1 MYVGRHGGAC
11 GLAHVA
17 AGTDTVSLLAS
28 RAAWLVL
35 YPSVLALL
43 LVAAPARLA
52 DLVAD
57 PGSTTFLRPAGG
69 AYAVALFGLEVLV
82 LCWWVANTLLIA
94 WRRWNDWDWVTLW
107 LSVCGLSFIA
117 FALPEL
123 DALITADPRWAAPV
137 MVAQWVGAA
146 HGPMFLYLF
155 PDGRIVPRR
164 AAILVVIWP
173 VIWALTTALT
183 PGSFGL
189 LTMPVVRLGVWITW
203 ITLSLAA
210 PLYRFRSA
218 PPTVRQ
224 QIKWVVLADFIVA
237 SSVVLVLAVR
247 FLPEGAV
254 PLWLTPVSL
263 PLYIASLATMTLGF
277 SVSMHRYRLLDIDVI
292 ISRTLVYGAATGA
305 LATTFFGGIVLL
317 QALLRPLTGGDELAV
332 AGSTLASVALARPLR
347 AWIQRVVDRRFYRS
361 RYDATRILDSFSATL
376 SNEVDINAVRVDLID
391 AIEQTVQPA
400 HVSVWLRE
408 GRQ

>member
-1 MYVGRHGGAC
+1 
-11 GLAHVA
+11 
-17 AGTDTVSLLAS
+17 
-28 RAAWLVL
+28 VL

-43 LVAAPARLA
+43 LIAAPARLA

-57 PGSTTFLRPAGG
+57 QGSTSLLRPASG

-94 WRRWNDWDWVTLW
+94 WRRWNDWVGPFVS
-107 LSVCGLSFIA
+107 LSGLTFIA

-123 DALITADPRWAAPV
+123 DALPSADPRWAAPV
-137 MVAQWVGAA
+137 MVAQWLGAA
-146 HGPMFLYLF
+146 EAPIFVLLF

-189 LTMPVVRLGVWITW
+189 LTMPVARLGVWITW
-203 ITLSLAA
+203 VTLSLAA

-218 PPTVRQ
+218 PLTVRQ
-224 QIKWVVLADFIVA
+224 QIKWIVLGDFFVA
-237 SSVVLVLAVR
+237 SAVVLVLAVR

-254 PLWLTPVSL
+254 PFWLQSPVSL
-263 PLYIASLATMTLGF
+263 PLYIASLATIPFGF
-277 SVSMHRYRLLDIDVI
+277 SVGIHKYRLMDIDVI

-305 LATTFFGGIVLL
+305 LATTFFGGLIIL
-317 QALLRPLTGGDELAV
+317 QTLLRPLTSGNELAV

-347 AWIQRVVDRRFYRS
+347 AWIQNVVDRRFYRS
-361 RYDATRILDSFSATL
+361 RYDAAVILDAFSARL
-376 SNEVDINAVRVDLID
+376 RDEVDLDAVRADLID
-391 AIEQTVQPA
+391 AVARTMQPA
-400 HVSVWLRE
+400 QASVWLKEYR
-408 GRQ
+408 R